1 MRILPPPITATATA
15 SVRTK
20 VHRVLRSII
29 DLGIADGTLRPDVT
43 PRDIVTFGAMLAQTA
58 THRSR
63 LGREETVRCRDDIG
77 AVRRE
82 RLPAGIPDESL

>member
-1 MRILPPPITATATA
+1 LRILPPPITATATA

-63 LGREETVRCRDDIG
+63 LGRHLSTSAGHLHTRHHRPTATVR
-77 AVRRE
+77 V
-82 RLPAGIPDESL
+82 P

>member
-1 MRILPPPITATATA
+1 MRSLPPPITATATA

-43 PRDIVTFGAMLAQTA
+43 PHDIVVFGAIIAQPRPTDPDWDTTCRRLLATYL
-58 THRSR
+58 R
-63 LGREETVRCRDDIG
+63 GI
-77 AVRRE
+77 AV
-82 RLPAGIPDESL
+82 